1 MGEEGPGRKRR
12 KRYEAPVIW
21 LWFAGRDL
29 DEEGGKGRTN
39 ATWLQPATRVF
50 HPTGHAGRWSR
61 MAHWKRSAIRQCA
74 VLGSVLAGWD
84 AYFHAPV
91 TVTALSLLT
100 VIYGD
105 HVTGAALLRP
115 VYGGQPGK
123 RGVRKFFPVR
133 HYWQY
138 VRPLTFTLK
147 AELGLVPTHLQI
159 EPDHSKV
166 ILGLPHE
173 WMGSD
178 NERAAITQ
186 AIQEKVGIEEPE
198 ASWNL
203 RGRNHHATFLY
214 VPPPPGHLWW
224 DEIEPHILEA
234 RYDELVCGIGR
245 SGQVVKASIESD
257 SPMFGIGM
265 GSGGGKTN
273 LLAFWLAQR
282 LRLGDMGYMIDGKRF
297 SHPYLFKDMDAR
309 RDQLPNIGYVRR
321 IDDIHRGLVRLGR
334 ELAERNERA
343 EHYINAKG
351 KMLGFVG
358 HRLWIGLEELNLVVP
373 LLKIYWGHE
382 RERLVALFKD
392 GQIAEKPP
400 RQSPA
405 LVALSQLAFAGRQVG
420 IHLIFV
426 GQRLDA
432 DVLGATGS
440 QGGAVRGNINVRA
453 LARYDEA
460 AWKMQAGSVPM
471 PPPPSVTGRIQ
482 LWVGGRVSET
492 QVPEMDYE
500 QVRGLAVSGDITK
513 IPADWP
519 GVAKRD
525 QRALPRV
532 PVLHPDTVIP
542 PGQDPIVLGRSTRPP
557 GMRTIRE
564 AMDEGIFNGA
574 DIEAIRQ
581 RVKRAKKKG
590 RIQGGTYDGRSELFS
605 PEELVEVAR

>member
-1 MGEEGPGRKRR
+1 MGEEGPGRGRR

-39 ATWLQPATRVF
+39 ATWLNDATRVF

-61 MAHWKRSAIRQCA
+61 MRHWKRSAIRQSA
-74 VLGSVLAGWD
+74 VLGSILVAWD
-84 AYFHAPV
+84 WWFHPFV
-91 TVTALSLLT
+91 TIVGLSSL
-100 VIYGD
+100 
-105 HVTGAALLRP
+105 AAL
-115 VYGGQPGK
+115 YGGHHAH
-123 RGVRKFFPVR
+123 RGTRKFFPLR

-138 VRPLTFTLK
+138 VRPLSLTLR
-147 AELGLVPTHLQI
+147 AELGIVPTYLQI

-166 ILGLPHE
+166 VIGLPE
-173 WMGSD
+173 EYLGSD
-178 NERAAITQ
+178 HERAAVTK

-198 ASWNL
+198 PTWNL
-203 RGRNHHATFLY
+203 HGRNHEATFTY
-214 VPPPPGHLWW
+214 IPPPPGHLWW
-224 DEIEPHILEA
+224 DEIEEHILAA

-245 SGQVVKASIESD
+245 NGQIIKVSIKSD

-265 GSGGGKTN
+265 GTGGGKTN
-273 LLAFWLAQR
+273 LAAFWLAQR
-282 LRLGDMGYMIDGKRF
+282 LRLGDMGYMVDGKRF

-309 RDQLPNIGYVRR
+309 RDQLANVGYVRR

-343 EHYINAKG
+343 EDVINAKG

-358 HRLWIGLEELNLVVP
+358 HRLWIVLEELNMVVP
-373 LLKIYWGHE
+373 LLKIYWQHE
-382 RERLVALFKD
+382 RERLLALAKEGLCD
-392 GQIAEKPP
+392 KPP
-400 RQSPA
+400 KQSPA
-405 LVALSQLAFAGRQVG
+405 LLALSQLSFAGRQVG
-420 IHLIFV
+420 IHLIFI

-432 DVLGATGS
+432 EVLGTTAA
-440 QGGAVRGNINVRA
+440 QGGAVRGNIGVRA
-453 LARYDEA
+453 IARYDEG
-460 AWKMQAGSVPM
+460 AWALQAGKTPM
-471 PPPPSVTGRIQ
+471 PPSPSVDGRIQ
-482 LWVGGRVSET
+482 LWVGGKVAET

-500 QVRGLAVSGDITK
+500 QVRQLAVSGDVTR
-513 IPADWP
+513 IPQDWP
-519 GVAKRD
+519 GVARRD
-525 QRALPRV
+525 QKALPPV
-532 PVLHPDTVIP
+532 PVLHPHTVIP
-542 PGQDPIVLGRSTRPP
+542 PGQDPVVLVPRTRPP

-590 RIQGGTYDGRSELFS
+590 RIKGGTYDGRSELFS